1 MDTQELFMTFKLLKR
16 RYRSTEGSDKLRRL
30 DYFNQPFEE
39 NSEIRLKDDLD
50 LPNPLA
56 LESLST
62 QFEAVYNKRGSQ
74 NAANREDKNTDKKK
88 QKGFESE
95 DPDLF
100 NPFDV
105 GNSKQ
110 F

>member
-50 LPNPLA
+50 LPKPLA

-62 QFEAVYNKRGSQ
+62 QFEAVDNKRGSQ
-74 NAANREDKNTDKKK
+74 NAANREDKNKD
-88 QKGFESE
+88 QA
-95 DPDLF
+95 LF
-100 NPFDV
+100 AIT
-105 GNSKQ
+105 
-110 F
+110 